1 LPIGERQIAHQRHAG
16 ADTLMRHLARTGK
29 SRFLSGFTLGL
40 FPPTAMKEE
49 GPVLITSN
57 PALMVTRLPT
67 FTRPSYLPEEDI
79 RTMADYEKK
88 LVAIA
93 ERYLDWDIH
102 AVAGTTCWFTLLF
115 EKVLEVAEKRGRRA
129 HGIVDIWPN
138 LTTMIGGG
146 VSADPYLPVLRRLL
160 GRDDATLVDSYNATE
175 GGIYASSDRDAL
187 VGGDEPGML
196 MLPHRG
202 TFFEFVPVEERGNPR
217 ASRRPLWG
225 VKKDV
230 PYSILATTV
239 SGLYSYEVGDIVR
252 FTSVDPH
259 RIEFMGR
266 LAGCLSV
273 TQELTT
279 HVEIER
285 AVAHAVRVC
294 ACRTI
299 DFGAAADVGVHGGG
313 KSRYVLFV
321 EFDEGAEP
329 ASLDDFARA
338 FDAGLCEQNRVYR
351 EHRAG
356 DVAIF
361 APRVVPL
368 VRGGAKRFLDEITA
382 GNVQGKFPRI
392 LDDSRKKKVLSYAR
406 SSAGLSSP
414 S

>member
-1 LPIGERQIAHQRHAG
+1 
-16 ADTLMRHLARTGK
+16 
-29 SRFLSGFTLGL
+29 
-40 FPPTAMKEE
+40 
-49 GPVLITSN
+49 V
-57 PALMVTRLPT
+57 
-67 FTRPSYLPEEDI
+67 
-79 RTMADYEKK
+79 
-88 LVAIA
+88 
-93 ERYLDWDIH
+93 
-102 AVAGTTCWFTLLF
+102 
-115 EKVLEVAEKRGRRA
+115 RG
-129 HGIVDIWPN
+129 VSEIWPN
-138 LTTMIGGG
+138 LSAMFGGG
-146 VSADPYLPVLRRLL
+146 VSAEPYLPVLRRLM
-160 GRDDATLVDSYNATE
+160 GRDDVVLVDSYNATE
-175 GGIYASSDRDAL
+175 GGIYAACDRED
-187 VGGDEPGML
+187 GGAPGML

-202 TFFEFVPVEERGNPR
+202 TFFEFVSLEERGRPY
-217 ASRRPLWG
+217 AIRRPLWG
-225 VKKDV
+225 VEKNV
-230 PYSILATTV
+230 PYSIVATTV

-252 FTSVDPH
+252 FPSVDPL

-279 HVEIER
+279 HVEIEA
-285 AVAHAVRVC
+285 AVAHAVRAC
-294 ACRTI
+294 PCRTI

-329 ASLDDFARA
+329 ASMEDFARA

-368 VRGGAKRFLDEITA
+368 VRGGAKRFLNEITA

-392 LDDSRKKKVLSYAR
+392 LDDTRKAKVLSYVR
-406 SSAGLSSP
+406 SSTGLSSP